1 MINVDIT
8 RLSSKGQVVI
18 PRDMRKDLSVGEK
31 LIIIKKGRDLI
42 LKPAT
47 DIEENFIEDMDF
59 AKKTLEALDRYGKGK
74 YKEMSNQEFLDE
86 LEKW

>member
-8 RLSSKGQVVI
+8 HLSSKGQVVI

-31 LIIIKKGRDLI
+31 FIIIKKGRDLI

-47 DIEENFIEDMDF
+47 DTEENFLEDMDF
-59 AKKTLEALDRYGKGK
+59 AKKTLEALDRYSKGK